1 MLGVIDDA
9 VVGAGAKTRLELST
23 QMFNHIL
30 YIHAPPRGGGFLPYF
45 CLHEA
50 VSLHMCVFPYKSR
63 KLFDMLLKLMMM

>member
-30 YIHAPPRGGGFLPYF
+30 YIHAPPPPGGGFLTIF
-45 CLHEA
+45 
-50 VSLHMCVFPYKSR
+50 
-63 KLFDMLLKLMMM
+63 LFT